1 MGKVIEDYF
10 TELQTDMISICLEYV
25 EDRAEKIYIYCSYEN
40 NMISGDFF
48 YKINGKVV
56 HNNKLNDAI
65 ADREKPYDVS
75 IDRQKEVID
84 IIIEDIISLKKLCQE
99 YQRDMPTQIKLIY
112 DVSENKVQA
121 DYSYDI
127 IFSNDKKKTSYDV
140 LEEWYQLEKSNQSV
154 SKSVEVLSLDFDEN
168 KSTWHMCTVIFIRA
182 YSTKLLGAFFYP
194 FYFWRI

>member
-1 MGKVIEDYF
+1 MGKVFEDYF

-140 LEEWYQLEKSNQSV
+140 LEEWYQLEMSN
-154 SKSVEVLSLDFDEN
+154 
-168 KSTWHMCTVIFIRA
+168 
-182 YSTKLLGAFFYP
+182 
-194 FYFWRI
+194 

>member
-1 MGKVIEDYF
+1 MGKVFEDYF

-154 SKSVEVLSLDFDEN
+154 SKSVEVLPLDFDEN
-168 KSTWHMCTVIFIRA
+168 V
-182 YSTKLLGAFFYP
+182 
-194 FYFWRI
+194 YFGINSPQL